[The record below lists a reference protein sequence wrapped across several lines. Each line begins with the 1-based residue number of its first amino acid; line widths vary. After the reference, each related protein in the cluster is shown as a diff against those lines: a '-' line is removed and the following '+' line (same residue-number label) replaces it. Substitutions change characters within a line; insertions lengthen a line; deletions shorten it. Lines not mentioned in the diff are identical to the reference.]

1 MTLPS
6 SGPLSIEDIANEFGG
21 TAPHSLSEYYR
32 GGGLVPDSSLTQ
44 SIPTSGSINVSD
56 FYGTTNYTT
65 LEILGEV
72 NWLQESTTNTSSSQ
86 SVTIPEGTKSVIF
99 MGNIGTN
106 NRRQT
111 LHTTATLGGN
121 ALTEVISVNNTI
133 SAFTEYVFDSIIYAG
148 NTSLTGT
155 QTATFN
161 YDGGQAVYGSFH
173 SILFLNKEFNS
184 FVASSADSVA
194 TTTNPASLSLT
205 KYGEGIQLGAAT
217 LKPPVTMTNMPTLVG
232 SFADNTTARAYLFGY
247 GLTSGTYNEASALNT
262 DAIEINN
269 DNGETF
275 CAATF
280 APTKF
285 NN

>member
-21 TAPHSLSEYYR
+21 TVPHSLSEYYR

-44 SIPTSGSINVSD
+44 SIPTSGSISVSD
-56 FYGTTNYTT
+56 FYDTTNYTT
-65 LEILGEV
+65 LEILGVV
-72 NWLQESTTNTSSSQ
+72 NWLQDSTSNTSSSQ

-99 MGNIGTN
+99 MGNISTN
-106 NRRQT
+106 GSRKT

-121 ALTEVISVNNTI
+121 ALTEVISVNKPI
-133 SAFTEYVFDSIIYAG
+133 SAFTEYAFDSIIYAG

-155 QTATFN
+155 QTAVFN
-161 YDGGQAVYGSFH
+161 YTNSQAVYGSFH
-173 SILFLNKEFNS
+173 IILFLNKEFNS
-184 FVASSADSVA
+184 FVASSSDSIA

-217 LKPPVTMTNMPTLVG
+217 VRATVNMTNMPTLVA
-232 SFADNTTARAYLFGY
+232 SFADGGSTRAYLFGY
-247 GLTSGTYNEASALNT
+247 GISSGGYNEASALST
-262 DAIEINN
+262 AASEMSN
-269 DNGETF
+269 DFGETF
-275 CAATF
+275 CAVTF

-285 NN
+285 ND

>member
-32 GGGLVPDSSLTQ
+32 GGSLVPDSSLTQ
-44 SIPTSGSINVSD
+44 SIPTSGLINVSD

-65 LEILGEV
+65 LEILGQV
-72 NWLQESTTNTSSSQ
+72 TWVQNSTNDYFSSQ
-86 SVTIPEGTKSVIF
+86 SVSIPEGTKSVIF

-106 NRRQT
+106 GSRKT

-121 ALTEVISVNNTI
+121 ALTEVISKNN
-133 SAFTEYVFDSIIYAG
+133 SLAEYTFDSIIYAG

-161 YDGGQAVYGSFH
+161 YNQAQAVYGSFH
-173 SILFLNKEFNS
+173 IILFLNKEFNS
-184 FVASSADSVA
+184 FVASSSDSIA
-194 TTTNPASLSLT
+194 TTTNPGSLSLT

-217 LKPPVTMTNMPTLVG
+217 VRPPANITNMPNLVDG
-232 SFADNTTARAYLFGY
+232 FPSASNDRDYVFGY
-247 GLTSGTYNEASALNT
+247 GITSGTYNESSTLNT
-262 DAIEINN
+262 AASIMRN

>member
-32 GGGLVPDSSLTQ
+32 GGDFVPDSSLTQ
-44 SIPTSGSINVSD
+44 SIPTSGSISVSD
-56 FYGTTNYTT
+56 FYDTTNYTT
-65 LEILGEV
+65 LEILGQV
-72 NWLQESTTNTSSSQ
+72 NWLQDSTSNTSSSQ

-106 NRRQT
+106 GFRLTR
-111 LHTTATLGGN
+111 HTTATLGGN
-121 ALTEVISVNNTI
+121 ALTEVISINN
-133 SAFTEYVFDSIIYAG
+133 AAAEYVFDSIIYAG

-161 YDGGQAVYGSFH
+161 YDGQQAVYGSFH
-173 SILFLNKEFNS
+173 IILFLNKEFNS
-184 FVASSADSVA
+184 FVASSSDSIA

-217 LKPPVTMTNMPTLVG
+217 VKPTANMTNMPALVA
-232 SFADNTTARAYLFGY
+232 SFADNSTARAYLFGY
-247 GLTSGTYNEASALNT
+247 GITSGTYNEASALST
-262 DAIEINN
+262 DASIMAN

-275 CAATF
+275 CAVTF

-285 NN
+285 ND

>member
-32 GGGLVPDSSLTQ
+32 GGDFVPDSSLTQ
-44 SIPTSGSINVSD
+44 SIPTSGSISISD
-56 FYGTTNYTT
+56 FYDTTNYTT
-65 LEILGEV
+65 LEILGQV
-72 NWLQESTTNTSSSQ
+72 DWLQDSTTNTSSSQ

-106 NRRQT
+106 SGRDT

-121 ALTEVISVNNTI
+121 ALTEVISIN
-133 SAFTEYVFDSIIYAG
+133 SPLSEYTFDSVIYAG

-173 SILFLNKEFNS
+173 IILFLNKEFNS
-184 FVASSADSVA
+184 FVASSSDSIE
-194 TTTNPASLSLT
+194 TRTNPATLSLT

-217 LKPPVTMTNMPTLVG
+217 VRATFDMTNMPTLVSNGADGG
-232 SFADNTTARAYLFGY
+232 STRTYLFGY
-247 GLTSGTYNEASALNT
+247 GITSGTYNEASALST
-262 DAIEINN
+262 AASQMRN
-269 DNGETF
+269 DFGETF
-275 CAATF
+275 CAVTF

-285 NN
+285 ND